1 MPGIAEELFV
11 HSDKLPIRL
20 YCSICLDVA
29 EAAIITQCDHLFCT
43 ECIEQLQTA
52 NGNNCECPNC
62 REPILPM
69 KPATNARNFLSQ
81 QQVYC
86 SDMDALRCGWIGKY
100 SMWHT
105 HRAKY
110 CDRASTSDKR
120 DAKNAV
126 STEIGNFHKEELNT
140 MSVGRLRKILQQ
152 YIKLNRN
159 QLSDTDIHQTFNWKL
174 FLEKKEYVHAIVEFQ
189 STYGLSGQLM
199 NHNSPSKP
207 HTQDDDNTCTNHTQ
221 FPTTY
226 DTLKRLKIRELSSY
240 LRSKNIDPSS
250 AEYACIEKSDLIKLV
265 LETQKHYQE
274 IINGK
279 AYDPKL
285 EKQQFSPP
293 PPSSNDHTEYKEEIK
308 EDPHPT
314 NNQNNNNNN
323 ASSTAYHFTSDHL
336 RRSSINR
343 IDINQTGPNVT
354 HSRTYY
360 STSSH
365 NQPSNGNIHHH
376 TTNINTNNYH
386 YGPMPRTQTHHP
398 HHAQPHHP
406 HHAQPHH
413 HAHAAAAGCHP
424 YARPPPPPP
433 PPPSFPSMPQMPS
446 MSNVANTYAFNT
458 MFSTMFGNP
467 HHNNPNHPQ

>member
-343 IDINQTGPNVT
+343 IDINLFYYDAFSNVLFDLIRIIIIT
-354 HSRTYY
+354 VNASHSDA
-360 STSSH
+360 SFSPSH
-365 NQPSNGNIHHH
+365 NRIIMHTQQLLDVIRMHALLLLHHRHRRFLPCHRCPACRMLRIRLIRCLAQCLGIRITITRTIH
-376 TTNINTNNYH
+376 N
-386 YGPMPRTQTHHP
+386 R
-398 HHAQPHHP
+398 
-406 HHAQPHH
+406 
-413 HAHAAAAGCHP
+413 
-424 YARPPPPPP
+424 ARV
-433 PPPSFPSMPQMPS
+433 SECDC
-446 MSNVANTYAFNT
+446 N
-458 MFSTMFGNP
+458 MFVSLLII
-467 HHNNPNHPQ
+467 